1 MRFEF
6 DWDPAKAESN
16 LAKHG
21 VSFEEAMAVFHD
33 PLALSRP
40 DEDHGA
46 NEERWVTLGQGRK
59 GRLVLVVHTYAEIDE
74 DRDGDPHHF
83 GAPADEA
90 RNPAIPKNGT
100 SP

>member
-1 MRFEF
+1 MRFDF
-6 DWDPAKAESN
+6 DWDPAKAKTN

-46 NEERWVTLGQGRK
+46 NEERWVTLGQGRE
-59 GRLVLVVHTYAEIDE
+59 GQFVLVVHTYVEIDE
-74 DRDGDPHHF
+74 DGVAIRVIS
-83 GAPADEA
+83 A
-90 RNPAIPKNGT
+90 RRPTKCEIRQYEEGP
-100 SP
+100 SS

>member
-6 DWDPAKAESN
+6 DWDAAKADSN
-16 LAKHG
+16 LGKHG

-46 NEERWVTLGQGRK
+46 NEERWVTLGQGRE
-59 GRLVLVVHTYAEIDE
+59 GRLVLVVHTNVEIDA
-74 DRDGDPHHF
+74 DRV
-83 GAPADEA
+83 AIRIISA
-90 RNPAIPKNGT
+90 RRPTRREIRQYEEGPSA
-100 SP
+100 